1 MVIRKRNEQ
10 SKSLVLWK
18 AGCKFRKFFDT
29 NKGIRKKINM
39 KMVLANHNLL
49 NRQAQKEKDPMG
61 NESFRVFRGFE
72 SLEIM
77 ITSAL
82 R

>member
-1 MVIRKRNEQ
+1 
-10 SKSLVLWK
+10 
-18 AGCKFRKFFDT
+18 
-29 NKGIRKKINM
+29 M